1 MKNNNKNYC
10 VIMGG
15 GVGSRFWPKSRER
28 KPKQFLDI
36 FGVGRSLLRM
46 TFDRYIQFIPVEN
59 ILVVTNEIYK
69 DQVLEQ
75 LPELKPEQVLL
86 EPMRRN
92 TAPCI
97 AYACYHIQ
105 AQCPDANIIV
115 SASDHLILDEAAFIE
130 SMKRALSYVQT
141 HDEIVTLGIRPSR
154 PETGYGYIQMVADDN
169 KQADDFYRVQTFT
182 EKPNRELAETFLQS
196 GEFLWN
202 SGMFIWN
209 LPTIMQEFQKQLP
222 EICSLME
229 EGLDCF
235 ATEREQAFIH
245 EAFPRCPSISIDYGV
260 MEHAAHVMVLPVD
273 FGWADLG
280 TWGSVYD
287 LKDKDEQDNVTLH
300 GEVAYYNSRGNI
312 VSMEDPEQLVVLE
325 GINDCIIAQS
335 EGVLLIC
342 HRDEEQRIKEFTAE
356 ASARFDKKFD

>member
-1 MKNNNKNYC
+1 MNSKDYC

-15 GVGSRFWPKSRER
+15 GVGSRFWPKSREQ

-46 TFDRYIQFIPVEN
+46 TFDRYVQFIPVEN
-59 ILVVTNEIYK
+59 ILVVTNESYK

-75 LPELKPEQVLL
+75 LPELDPAQILL

-105 AQCPDANIIV
+105 AKCPDANIIV
-115 SASDHLILDEAAFIE
+115 SASDHLILDEKAFIE
-130 SMKRALSYVQT
+130 SLQRSLRYVQD

-154 PETGYGYIQMVADDN
+154 PETGYGYIQITPDETKAP
-169 KQADDFYRVQTFT
+169 DDFYRVQTFT
-182 EKPNRELAETFLQS
+182 EKPNKELAETFLAS

-202 SGMFIWN
+202 SGMFVWN
-209 LPTIMQEFQKQLP
+209 LPTIMEEFQKQLP

-229 EGLDCF
+229 EGRSCF
-235 ATEREQAFIH
+235 ATSEEQGFIH
-245 EAFPRCPSISIDYGV
+245 NTFPRMPSISIDYGV
-260 MEHAAHVMVLPVD
+260 MEHAKHVMVLPVD

-287 LKDKDEQDNVTLH
+287 LKEKDEQDNVTLH
-300 GEVAYYNSRGNI
+300 GEAIYYNSEGNI
-312 VSMEDPEQLVVLE
+312 VSMEDEDQLVVLE
-325 GINDCIIAQS
+325 GINDCIVAQS
-335 EGVLLIC
+335 DGVLLVC
-342 HRDEEQRIKEFTAE
+342 RRSEEQRIKEFTAE
-356 ASARFDKKFD
+356 ASMRYDKKFD